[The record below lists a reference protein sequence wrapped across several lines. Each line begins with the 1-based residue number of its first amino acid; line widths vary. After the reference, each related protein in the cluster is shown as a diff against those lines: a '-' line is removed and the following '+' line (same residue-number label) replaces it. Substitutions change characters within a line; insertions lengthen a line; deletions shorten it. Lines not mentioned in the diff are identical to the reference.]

1 MIQYTLHK
9 LSEGFIITSDEE
21 IKEGY
26 LGFDGFHTFK
36 CLKPF
41 IANETTSGKN
51 IPCFYIE
58 LGSTSAFHE
67 TSYIKKVIAQ
77 RDQIDFSALSEEKQ
91 KEIGWFD
98 VEKLALK
105 YAEYQFKGISD
116 KTEIFE
122 CKNDYLAGFYQ
133 AQELLSDR
141 MFTLEDMIDFTR
153 MCREN
158 DSRKLIE
165 DKELLQTT
173 DLFEQWKSLSQPK
186 SWKVKIEMENKI
198 AEYEPKGCDFPDY
211 IQVPKLTN
219 GKIKIL
225 KLI

>member
-9 LSEGFIITSDEE
+9 LPEGFIVTSNEE
-21 IKEGY
+21 IKEGDI
-26 LGFDGFHTFK
+26 GFDGLYIFK

-58 LGSTSAFHE
+58 LGKSPVFHE

-77 RDQIDFSALSEEKQ
+77 QDQIDFSSLLEEEQ
-91 KEIGWFD
+91 KEIRWFD

-122 CKNDYLAGFYQ
+122 CKNDYLA
-133 AQELLSDR
+133 
-141 MFTLEDMIDFTR
+141 
-153 MCREN
+153 
-158 DSRKLIE
+158 
-165 DKELLQTT
+165 
-173 DLFEQWKSLSQPK
+173 
-186 SWKVKIEMENKI
+186 
-198 AEYEPKGCDFPDY
+198 
-211 IQVPKLTN
+211 
-219 GKIKIL
+219 
-225 KLI
+225 

>member
-9 LSEGFIITSDEE
+9 LPEGFILTSDEE
-21 IKEGY
+21 IKRNHKY
-26 LGFDGFHTFK
+26 LSLKSMMIFDHDYDDNKSLTDFDF
-36 CLKPF
+36 
-41 IANETTSGKN
+41 
-51 IPCFYIE
+51 
-58 LGSTSAFHE
+58 
-67 TSYIKKVIAQ
+67 KVIAQ
-77 RDQIDFSALSEEKQ
+77 QDQIDFSALSEEEQ
-91 KEIGWFD
+91 QRIGWFD
-98 VEKLALK
+98 VGVYALK
-105 YAEYQFKGISD
+105 QSKKFAKSE
-116 KTEIFE
+116 T
-122 CKNDYLAGFYQ
+122 DYTLGCIDGFQ
-133 AQELLSDR
+133 KAQELSDR

-186 SWKVKIEMENKI
+186 SWKVKIEMEEYGTI
-198 AEYEPKGCDFPDY
+198 AKDFKDVNFRPKS
-211 IQVPKLTN
+211 TN